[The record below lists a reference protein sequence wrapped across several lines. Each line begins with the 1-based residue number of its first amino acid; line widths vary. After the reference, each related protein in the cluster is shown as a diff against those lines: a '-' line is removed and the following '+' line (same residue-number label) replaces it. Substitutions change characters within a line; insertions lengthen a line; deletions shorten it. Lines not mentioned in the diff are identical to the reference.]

1 MDSEKDTVTFEP
13 NVSEPVQQTVET
25 VVETPTHEQ
34 PQPTAAPQA
43 TQSQPVSPPPI
54 PVQTTTRP
62 IAPATPIFT
71 PKKAEKEITTIDA
84 AESRANEVVAEV
96 FGQAVVHTV
105 VNDEGIQEKLLNTA
119 QTVVENKAEVL
130 ANRAEKE
137 SKASFIDK
145 HSDACSCFG
154 YEETTTAKFH
164 VRIMASWIFILNTIY
179 IFTVGFF
186 IVSPITFILR
196 KLKVVIKQTWL
207 AIILALLI
215 YFLILA
221 MPFVV
226 DWIDGIT
233 STAATAPP
241 IIV

>member
-1 MDSEKDTVTFEP
+1 MDSEKATVTFAP
-13 NVSEPVQQTVET
+13 NVAEPVQPTVET

-34 PQPTAAPQA
+34 SQPTATPQA
-43 TQSQPVSPPPI
+43 TQPQPVSPPPI
-54 PVQTTTRP
+54 PVQTTTQP
-62 IAPATPIFT
+62 MTPATPIFV
-71 PKKAEKEITTIDA
+71 PKKEEKPITTIEA

-105 VNDEGIQEKLLNTA
+105 VNDEGVQQKLLSTA

-130 ANRAEKE
+130 ANKAEKE

-154 YEETTTAKFH
+154 YDETTTAKFH
-164 VRIMASWIFILNTIY
+164 VKVMASWIFILNTIY
-179 IFTVGFF
+179 IFTIGFF

-221 MPFVV
+221 MPFIV
-226 DWIDGIT
+226 DWIAGVIPKA
-233 STAATAPP
+233 STAPP
-241 IIV
+241 TV

>member
-1 MDSEKDTVTFEP
+1 MSSEINATGFTPDIAE
-13 NVSEPVQQTVET
+13 SVQQPEEV
-25 VVETPTHEQ
+25 VVEQPISEQ
-34 PQPTAAPQA
+34 PQQAPAQQSTPTA
-43 TQSQPVSPPPI
+43 TQSPVPAQVAPQQI
-54 PVQTTTRP
+54 T
-62 IAPATPIFT
+62 PATPIFV
-71 PKKAEKEITTIDA
+71 PKKKDKEITTIDA

-119 QTVVENKAEVL
+119 HSVVENKADVL
-130 ANRAEKE
+130 ADRAEKE
-137 SKASFIDK
+137 SKAAFIDK

-154 YEETTTAKFH
+154 YDETTTAKFH
-164 VRIMASWIFILNTIY
+164 VRVMAFWIFVLNTIY

-207 AIILALLI
+207 AIVLALLI

-221 MPFVV
+221 MPFIV
-226 DWIDGIT
+226 DWVAGIIPAA
-233 STAATAPP
+233 STTPP
-241 IIV
+241 VV